1 MPTIL
6 STTPIGANSSTRRS
20 RKQLKERR
28 GSTESEATE
37 EVKAATTAATLKW
50 LMATVLVA
58 RTRFGSLKVT
68 APYELG
74 LSSWRKAAPK
84 IAALSV

>member
-1 MPTIL
+1 M
-6 STTPIGANSSTRRS
+6 REHR
-20 RKQLKERR
+20 
-28 GSTESEATE
+28 ESEVIE
-37 EVKAATTAATLKW
+37 EVKTTATAATLKW

-74 LSSWRKAAPK
+74 LSSRRKAAPK
-84 IAALSV
+84 IAAPSV